1 MHYVDWSGGNGQ
13 PGHLLYDPFEEEA
26 LLYAHGSHHICP
38 EMRKA
43 LQGVFLIAEQK
54 KRIEESTK
62 VSDSHTDEVKT
73 EVIILLLIKDI
84 YVVNSHTFYK
94 LWQDYLARY
103 INVLILCQNTFC

>member
-62 VSDSHTDEVKT
+62 VSDDSHTDEVKT
-73 EVIILLLIKDI
+73 EVIMEIPCRRCTRPEYMSLKIL
-84 YVVNSHTFYK
+84 H
-94 LWQDYLARY
+94 
-103 INVLILCQNTFC
+103 